1 MRKSVIRGDKSK
13 GVMYTPSLA
22 IANYGAGTPKT
33 ISAPSRRGDY
43 LMIVDYL
50 STDFTPYTIVRK
62 VSVHE

>member
-1 MRKSVIRGDKSK
+1 
-13 GVMYTPSLA
+13 MYTPSLG